1 MKNCSSIIGVLSG
14 GGLAISALSGCSGTG
29 EDVRVSLCKNLS
41 QALQPAGHT
50 IEWMGNENEFRRP
63 EYAIT
68 RLSYEVVGGDGGR
81 SSMRSACHYEHES
94 LDDSVRDLA
103 DPLSAY
109 VTLPFKM
116 TVNGEAL
123 PDTELLALVN
133 AEQRRLGRAVV
144 DELRQGAKD
153 AADAVRS
160 AVDR

>member
-1 MKNCSSIIGVLSG
+1 MKTQVAVIRILLGAWFTIVT
-14 GGLAISALSGCSGTG
+14 LSGCSGPS

-41 QALQPAGHT
+41 QALQPAGHK
-50 IEWMGNENEFRRP
+50 IEWTGGENKFRRP

-68 RLSYEVVGGDGGR
+68 GLRYEVIDAGGR
-81 SSMRSACHYEHES
+81 RASMRSACHYEHES

-103 DPLSAY
+103 NPLSAY
-109 VTLPFKM
+109 ATLPYKM

-123 PDTELLALVN
+123 SEAKLLALVN

-160 AVDR
+160 AVDP